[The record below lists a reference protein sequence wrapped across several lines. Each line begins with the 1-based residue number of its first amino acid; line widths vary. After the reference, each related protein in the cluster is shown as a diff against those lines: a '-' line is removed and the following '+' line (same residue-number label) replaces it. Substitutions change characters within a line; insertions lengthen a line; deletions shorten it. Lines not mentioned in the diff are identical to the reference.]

1 MRWGWPWFRPARPP
15 EAPLTATPSMPGGRL
30 TPPEPVAPPIEPLRG
45 AGLRRRLLKTVFA
58 AMTPPVTV
66 ALFVDF
72 REASFGEVTLLAAA
86 VGLSAAIVFWM
97 GRGLVRP
104 LQVLADDAHA
114 LAAGVAGH
122 RSSIASN
129 DEIGSLAQALNR
141 MAETV
146 ERRNAALADNERR
159 YRFLF
164 ESNPLPMWAW
174 DADTM
179 NILAVNEAAIDKYGY
194 EREHFLSLQII
205 DLLDPEELP
214 RFSGSRLPF
223 SEARQ
228 SAGTWLHRT
237 RDAKRIEMEVVT
249 TSSRRLG
256 RASWLS
262 VGIDV
267 TARREAERALAR
279 SEEQLRQSQKMEA
292 IGTFAGGI
300 SHDFS
305 NLLTGMLGYCDL
317 LLAQLSADNSIREDV
332 HEIRALAVRGTELS
346 RQVLAV
352 SRRQVLQA
360 VITDP
365 NEIVRG
371 LDRLLRRLIGEHI
384 DLSTRLDAAVKAV
397 KADVSQLEQVL
408 LNLASNARD
417 AMPNGGKLDIET
429 SVVTPDE
436 RRRHGLEPSKAWMVI
451 RMRDTG
457 VGMTPDVLEHIFEP
471 FFTTK
476 ERGKGTGLGLAL
488 AYSMIEQSGGEIR
501 VDSTPGEGTTV
512 HLLLPHL
519 LEAIA
524 PATTPEVPSSALG
537 GRETILLAEDEDAV
551 RAVAMATLERRGYR
565 VLAGSDGETTIAIAK
580 AFAGQIDLLL
590 TDVVMPGMNG
600 RELAERLEELRP
612 GIRVLFMS
620 GYTDDAVLLHGVSTD
635 ERTLL
640 PKPFTSVELA
650 QRVRS
655 AIDGVR
661 VG

>member
-1 MRWGWPWFRPARPP
+1 MQ
-15 EAPLTATPSMPGGRL
+15 PLA
-30 TPPEPVAPPIEPLRG
+30 G
-45 AGLRRRLLKTVFA
+45 AGLRRRLLLTVFA
-58 AMTPPVTV
+58 AMTPPVAV
-66 ALFVDF
+66 AVAIDLRQPSPTQFVLF
-72 REASFGEVTLLAAA
+72 AGALLVAA
-86 VGLSAAIVFWM
+86 GIVFWR
-97 GRGLVRP
+97 GRAIVRP

-122 RSSIASN
+122 RSTVVA
-129 DEIGSLAQALNR
+129 DGEIGALAQALNR

-174 DADTM
+174 DADTL
-179 NILAVNEAAIDKYGY
+179 NVLAVNEAAIDKYGY

-214 RFSGSRLPF
+214 RFSGARLPF
-223 SEARQ
+223 SESRQ

-237 RDAKRIEMEVVT
+237 RDGRRIEMEVVT

-317 LLAQLSADNSIREDV
+317 LLAQVPEDSPVREDIQ
-332 HEIRALAVRGTELS
+332 EIRALAVRGTELS

-352 SRRQVLQA
+352 SRRQVLQP
-360 VITDP
+360 VVTDP

-371 LDRLLRRLIGEHI
+371 LDRLLRRLIGENI
-384 DLSTRLDAAVKAV
+384 ELSTRLDEAVRAV
-397 KADVSQLEQVL
+397 RADVSQLEQVL

-417 AMPNGGKLDIET
+417 AMPSGGRLEIET
-429 SVVTPDE
+429 AIVAPDE
-436 RRRHGLEPSKAWMVI
+436 RRRHGLDSARTWMAI

-457 VGMTPDVLEHIFEP
+457 TGMSPEVLEHIFEP

-488 AYSMIEQSGGEIR
+488 AYGMIEQSGGEIR
-501 VDSTPGEGTTV
+501 VDSVLGGGTTV
-512 HLLLPHL
+512 HIFLPHL
-519 LEAIA
+519 QEAVA
-524 PATTPEVPSSALG
+524 RAVTPDLPVTALA
-537 GRETILLAEDEDAV
+537 GRETILLTEDEDAV
-551 RAVAMATLERRGYR
+551 RTVAMATLERRGYR
-565 VLAGSDGETTIAIAK
+565 VLAAPDGETAIAISK
-580 AFAGQIDLLL
+580 AFVGQIDLLL
-590 TDVVMPGMNG
+590 TDVVMPGING
-600 RELAERLEELRP
+600 RELAERLEALRP

-620 GYTDDAVLLHGVSTD
+620 GYTDDAILLQGVSTD

-650 QRVRS
+650 QRVRN